1 VVVENRHN
9 PTRSPATLADLTLIV
24 RPAGKPQ
31 GVRAFTDAERA
42 EAELYAAEHGAVVEP
57 LPLG

>member
-9 PTRSPATLADLTLIV
+9 PTRAQATLAELTLIV
-24 RPAGKPQ
+24 RPAGNPQ

-42 EAELYAAEHGAVVEP
+42 EAELYAGEHQADVEP
-57 LPLG
+57 LG